1 MDHTVVRV
9 GANVVCT
16 AIDTPLCISGCGRV
30 TVLALATS
38 LLCQNS
44 GLLEESPMSS
54 SVSIDIALVDDDWQR
69 LPPFGWVLILDPS
82 QTMYLTPLPLCC
94 PARQLCVG
102 ELPCRL
108 IETEYKERT
117 RAESTRNKSSLELSS
132 LGIQRCPPYPLRQLS
147 GYLGL
152 DRRISMSR
160 YSFCKLAIILHINT
174 IHVCC
179 TYN

>member
-1 MDHTVVRV
+1 
-9 GANVVCT
+9 
-16 AIDTPLCISGCGRV
+16 
-30 TVLALATS
+30 
-38 LLCQNS
+38 
-44 GLLEESPMSS
+44 MSS

-69 LPPFGWVLILDPS
+69 LPPFGWGFDIGSITNYVFNPFCAALHVNYVS
-82 QTMYLTPLPLCC
+82 ENYH
-94 PARQLCVG
+94 AG
-102 ELPCRL
+102 RL
-108 IETEYKERT
+108 IETVYKERT

-160 YSFCKLAIILHINT
+160 YSFCKLAIIFHTNT